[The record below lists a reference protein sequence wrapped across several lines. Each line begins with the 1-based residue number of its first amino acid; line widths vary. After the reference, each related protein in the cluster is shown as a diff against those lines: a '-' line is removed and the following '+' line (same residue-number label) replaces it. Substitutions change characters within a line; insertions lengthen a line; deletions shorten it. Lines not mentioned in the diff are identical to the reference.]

1 VPHLDQPSDGSP
13 PPSTGQ
19 ACLRCRPY
27 IFSLRKRLL
36 RLRTLL
42 PILRLPLGHPCLRAR
57 GLGIISLRV
66 TVYLYFSI
74 RYISNWHRARLLH

>member
-1 VPHLDQPSDGSP
+1 MDDSP

-19 ACLRCRPY
+19 ACLRCRSY
-27 IFSLRKRLL
+27 SFSLRKRLL

-57 GLGIISLRV
+57 GLGML
-66 TVYLYFSI
+66 LY
-74 RYISNWHRARLLH
+74 RARVYHMLYL